1 MCASNLFMNWQRE
14 GGRPPIPRKKPLKDM
29 EKEPLVSDHPF
40 VDTVFYKKPNHMPL
54 TARLGFYTVLYL
66 SWLAFFY
73 CHQIV
78 LSRKFLPFFQ
88 LWEWHN
94 AEQMIL
100 DYEEQN
106 PDKFKDTTYESTVD
120 ASSFDEENR
129 VEYTEGYFKET
140 RLKKKVVVCN
150 LV

>member
-1 MCASNLFMNWQRE
+1 
-14 GGRPPIPRKKPLKDM
+14 
-29 EKEPLVSDHPF
+29 
-40 VDTVFYKKPNHMPL
+40 
-54 TARLGFYTVLYL
+54 
-66 SWLAFFY
+66 
-73 CHQIV
+73 
-78 LSRKFLPFFQ
+78 
-88 LWEWHN
+88 
-94 AEQMIL
+94 MIL

-150 LV
+150 HV

>member
-1 MCASNLFMNWQRE
+1 
-14 GGRPPIPRKKPLKDM
+14 M

-40 VDTVFYKKPNHMPL
+40 VDTVFSKNLNHMPH
-54 TARLGFYTVLYL
+54 TAYL
-66 SWLAFFY
+66 VFTSCCSFLACF
-73 CHQIV
+73 
-78 LSRKFLPFFQ
+78 LSFPSNSFIRKKSPFFQ

-120 ASSFDEENR
+120 ASPFDEENR

-140 RLKKKVVVCN
+140 LLKKKVVVRN
-150 LV
+150 PA